1 MSEVKVN
8 KISPRSGTDVTL
20 GDASDTFTIPASA
33 TLDVNGTIDVTGATV
48 TGLSLEDDI
57 ALLGFKVAANGS
69 LAKYDLVDQIIDDF
83 QDSSGIDTSTS
94 TGEFRDGSAFY
105 SGEQSVNYLG
115 SGADGALTTSG
126 NVTHTVTTTNGS
138 YDGDMVLKQYTAL
151 TISAGHTMTVSQ
163 PCRGMFIYVQ
173 GDCTINGVLSMV
185 GKGALADPT
194 ASGGSDSNAVGASGL
209 QLGLISSGSSTF
221 TNDGTGFNG
230 AGSTIRTALANQGN
244 LSGDGTI
251 FSISQT
257 GGAGGAGAGPQ
268 SVGAGAVNASSGTVG
283 TAGATGAI
291 TLSLGG
297 GGGGGTWQ
305 HHGCTG
311 GAAGAGGT
319 AGAFS
324 GGSGGG
330 SCVSVSGN
338 SGTGNAGANY
348 GGAGGNAKTDGG
360 GPHSYPASGGAGNP
374 GGTGLATSNVP
385 PAPTTG
391 VGGII
396 WLIVGGTLTIGAAGS
411 ITAQGGEGAKFTDGG
426 ASENTG
432 GSSGGSSGGGAI
444 FALSGSTF
452 TNNGTISAA
461 GGIAA
466 TTSGT
471 NHNGNGGA
479 GGAGGVYSGNH
490 FTGNTY
496 GNMTLVSTSNTANDG
511 APTKG
516 DLVITYTDGTGTAS
530 VNTDIKAYISRNGSA
545 YTSAVTLA
553 SQGTT
558 GGHTI
563 LTAHDVDLSGI
574 TSGTAMRWKIET
586 LNQSSSKVTRIQAV
600 SLGWS

>member
-1 MSEVKVN
+1 VGATEL
-8 KISPRSGTDVTL
+8 D
-20 GDASDTFTIPASA
+20 A
-33 TLDVNGTIDVTGATV
+33 TLDLSGKTV
-48 TGLSLEDDI
+48 TLPAASVTAHVTQFDDNTLKEEI
-57 ALLGFKVAANGS
+57 ALLGFRTAANGS
-69 LAKYDLVDQIIDDF
+69 LAKYNLVDQTIDAFEDA
-83 QDSSGIDTSTS
+83 SGVDTGTS
-94 TGEFRDGSAFY
+94 TGEFRSGSAFY
-105 SGEQSVNYLG
+105 SGAEAVNYLG
-115 SGADGALTTSG
+115 DGSDGALTTSG
-126 NVTHTVTTTNGS
+126 NVTHTVTTPNGS
-138 YDGDMVLKQYTAL
+138 YDGDMVLKQYTTL

-173 GDCTINGVLSMV
+173 GDCTINGTLSMT

-194 ASGGSDSNAVGASGL
+194 VSGGSDSNAVGASGL

-230 AGSTIRTALANQGN
+230 AGTTIRTALANQAN

-251 FSISQT
+251 FSISKT

-268 SVGAGAVNASSGTVG
+268 WVGNGAVNASSGTVG

-311 GAAGAGGT
+311 GPAGAGGT

-330 SCVSVSGN
+330 SCVSVAAV

-348 GGAGGNAKTDGG
+348 GGAGGNAKTDGS
-360 GPHSYPASGGAGNP
+360 GPHGYPASGGAGNP
-374 GGTGLATSNVP
+374 GGTGLANSNVP

-391 VGGII
+391 VGGIL

-452 TNNGTISAA
+452 TNSGTISAA

-479 GGAGGVYSGNH
+479 GGAGGVHSGNL
-490 FTGNTY
+490 FTGDTY
-496 GNMTLVSTSNTANDG
+496 GNMTLVSTANTANDG

-516 DLVITYTDGTGTAS
+516 DLVATYTNHKGTAS
-530 VNTDIKAYISRNGSA
+530 VGTDLKFYISRDGTN
-545 YTSAVTLA
+545 YTGPITMT

-563 LTAHDVDLSGI
+563 LTAHDVNLTS
-574 TSGTAMRWKIET
+574 TSGTSMKWKIET
-586 LNQSSSKVTRIQAV
+586 LNQSASKVTRIHGI